1 MTTSLRT
8 AHPIDSPAPL
18 LRELLGE
25 VLRRKRSERG
35 RTLREVAETARVSLA
50 YISEVERGQKEAS
63 SEILGAVCQAL
74 GITIL
79 ELVSAAAGEL
89 SAQRTVAVTELRSR
103 PISTPSANANALALA
118 LAA

>member
-1 MTTSLRT
+1 MTISLRPQRPT
-8 AHPIDSPAPL
+8 DPSTPL
-18 LRELLGE
+18 LREILGE
-25 VLRRKRSERG
+25 ILRRKRTEGG
-35 RTLREVAETARVSLA
+35 RTLREVADTARVSLA

-79 ELVSAAAGEL
+79 ELVSEAAGEL
-89 SAQRTVAVTELRSR
+89 SPQRAASVTDLGSR
-103 PISTPSANANALALA
+103 PVSAPRTNATAMA